1 YAGRAGITP
10 PEPIHYPEMGV
21 YHPRM
26 APPIGEDAAALPRAG
41 AAGTVGVLLMRSYL
55 ISGNCA
61 HYDCVIAALEARGL
75 AVLPIFASGLD
86 ARPAIE

>member
-1 YAGRAGITP
+1 AQDLRAYLLCLQYWLGGSAENLAGLIALLASRYAGRAGITP

-41 AAGTVGVLLMRSYL
+41 AAGTVGVLLMRSY
-55 ISGNCA
+55 
-61 HYDCVIAALEARGL
+61 
-75 AVLPIFASGLD
+75 
-86 ARPAIE
+86 